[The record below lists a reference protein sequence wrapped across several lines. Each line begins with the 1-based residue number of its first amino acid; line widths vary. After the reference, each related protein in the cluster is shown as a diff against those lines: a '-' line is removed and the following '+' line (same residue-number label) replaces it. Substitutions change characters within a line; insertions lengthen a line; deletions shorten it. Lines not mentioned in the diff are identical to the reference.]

1 MNKKKDTISIGDITQ
16 HDRTRI
22 DRSKDDV
29 MLEGGAILKKR
40 GPLTEATYYILL
52 ALQEPNHGYGMMQMI
67 EQITDGEV
75 EIGPGTLYG
84 ALGKLEKQGAIQ
96 AAVCPD
102 SSDTRRKCYVLTDV
116 GQELLVDEY
125 ERMKR
130 VLANSEARIKGAK
143 R

>member
-1 MNKKKDTISIGDITQ
+1 MGEKEDNISIDDIT
-16 HDRTRI
+16 RG
-22 DRSKDDV
+22 DRSKGDA
-29 MLEGGAILKKR
+29 MKEGGTILKKR

-67 EQITDGEV
+67 EQITEGEV

-102 SSDTRRKCYVLTDV
+102 SSDARRKCYVLTEA

-125 ERMKR
+125 KRMKR
-130 VLANSEARIKGAK
+130 VLANSEERIKGTN